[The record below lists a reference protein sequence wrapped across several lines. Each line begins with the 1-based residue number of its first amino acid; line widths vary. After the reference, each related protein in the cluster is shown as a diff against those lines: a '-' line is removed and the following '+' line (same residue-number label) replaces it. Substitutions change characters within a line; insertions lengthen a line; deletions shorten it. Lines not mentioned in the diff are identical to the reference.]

1 MNLGNSLNIP
11 ALFHVII
18 FLGVFDLFFR
28 IFLLLVLVFSPG
40 FTNNLVDRQRE
51 LQNIQAQIQRNQRLL
66 QQTRV
71 QENASL
77 RDLAQL
83 NRSLARVQS
92 ELNQNQ
98 QRLIRQAEELQKTV
112 TSLARNEA
120 EYKRRQALTKARI
133 REMYKSQ
140 DAGWL
145 TLLLTNRS
153 FSSLVE
159 NTYYYRRIL
168 ERDLENIRQV
178 QSIRKETA
186 QKKTELE
193 YQRNIMESTK
203 KSIEQQKTIYEQRTR
218 RQEQVN
224 AELRAQRLRYERE
237 SDTLL
242 RNSKE
247 IEEMIKKMLLENP
260 SAEAR
265 GTGTYVWPLRGQI
278 TSRFGMRFHP
288 IFKVNRMHTGIDIYA
303 PQGTPIKAADAGI
316 VTYSDWYGGYGR
328 TIIID
333 HGRGLST
340 LYAHL
345 SRQTVKKG
353 DRVNKGQTIGNVGST
368 GYSTG
373 PHLHFE
379 VRRNGAPVDPQTF
392 LPK

>member
-1 MNLGNSLNIP
+1 LNLGNSLNIP